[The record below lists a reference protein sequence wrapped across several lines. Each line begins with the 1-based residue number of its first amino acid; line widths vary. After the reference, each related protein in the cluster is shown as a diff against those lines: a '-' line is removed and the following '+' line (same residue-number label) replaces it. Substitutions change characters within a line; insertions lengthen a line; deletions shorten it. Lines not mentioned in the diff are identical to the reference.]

1 MTPRAPDGWLLEKL
15 SYSEQYI
22 LRTPD
27 GLMATIDF
35 EKRCFRAG
43 LTTSGST
50 QGPKQKPSG
59 RGWQQVL
66 VDAAVAWL
74 NRV

>member
-1 MTPRAPDGWLLEKL
+1 MTLRAPDGWSLEKL
-15 SYSEQYI
+15 SYSEQYL

-43 LTTSGST
+43 LATGGSAH
-50 QGPKQKPSG
+50 GPAQKPAG
-59 RGWQQVL
+59 RGWQQAL

-74 NRV
+74 NSV